1 MDTTETL
8 NGTYFYH
15 GHANVTKEELFWLI
29 FIESFA
35 DHSGMAVETAATIIA
50 GQPILPKRKVLGAK
64 GNKTS
69 IASKMARRIFNNER
83 FPDGMRIESL
93 VLGEVRH
100 TNKVG
105 AVVGRAVPYFGYAQ
119 AVVMVALVARDTRKK
134 YNLIAY
140 PQDRVA
146 WTYF

>member
-69 IASKMARRIFNNER
+69 IASKMARRIFNNAR
-83 FPDGMRIESL
+83 FLTECVLNHWYWARYAIRTKSVLSSAAQFLIL
-93 VLGEVRH
+93 VTLR
-100 TNKVG
+100 
-105 AVVGRAVPYFGYAQ
+105 Q
-119 AVVMVALVARDTRKK
+119 
-134 YNLIAY
+134 
-140 PQDRVA
+140 
-146 WTYF
+146 